1 MKRILSYI
9 GVGMLLLSVMTAC
22 EEDAALLNPDVGH
35 DKSTVPEETVTSL
48 GYFNSTTS
56 PGNAIIQLI
65 AGSSEQENRGMTDAG
80 VEDEVCFVLSKP
92 AEKNLTLKIAMDERY
107 LEPDEGGYVSPYAMQ
122 YVIDFKKEHNMTV
135 SANAVD
141 PIEGISIPLADNFLI
156 NGGRET
162 TVTIAAGERQSAK
175 VKLLF
180 KNENLGR
187 EDVLFP
193 FFATDVATGEMYGK
207 VEYIISAIV
216 PPSREG
222 KQFLA
227 VAYVDTEVM
236 NPLIADQY
244 ISTVS
249 KFYFNPWTEE
259 LVLRCPT
266 IDIVNVRTAFLTQ
279 TQGRAMLTYTLD
291 MEHVLKNNARYLQ
304 PLRQTGMK
312 VCLVIKGG
320 GTGLGFA
327 NLSDGQIND
336 FVAQVKAAVA
346 TFKLDGVNLW
356 DEGAGYEKEGAS
368 PVNDTS
374 YAKLI
379 KALKTAMPD
388 KLLTMVDTR
397 ETTEPLCEEQAGIR
411 AGDYLDYA
419 WSSLTDFLNPYA
431 VDAELKPILGIPMEK
446 YASVFIPEMM
456 ELPEDEMMEVDEKL
470 MMLCDGETVINNKFY
485 VFGDMPYMDYGKEGV
500 VIGTMMY
507 ATMMLYDMN
516 PDPEMIGDGSY
527 MWSSNMETRR
537 TAADYYAFKKDW

>member
-80 VEDEVCFVLSKP
+80 VEDEVCLVLSKP
-92 AEKNLTLKIAMDERY
+92 AEKDLTLKIAMDERY

-122 YVIDFKKEHNMTV
+122 YALDFKKEHNMTV
-135 SANAVD
+135 AANAID
-141 PIEGISIPLADNFLI
+141 PIEGTAIPLSDSFLI

-187 EDVLFP
+187 EGVLFP
-193 FFATDVATGEMYGK
+193 FFATDVATGEIYGK
-207 VEYIISAIV
+207 IEYIISAIQ

-222 KQFLA
+222 KTFLA

-236 NPLIADQY
+236 NPLVADQY

-291 MEHVLKNNARYLQ
+291 ME
-304 PLRQTGMK
+304 
-312 VCLVIKGG
+312 
-320 GTGLGFA
+320 
-327 NLSDGQIND
+327 LS
-336 FVAQVKAAVA
+336 
-346 TFKLDGVNLW
+346 
-356 DEGAGYEKEGAS
+356 
-368 PVNDTS
+368 
-374 YAKLI
+374 LI
-379 KALKTAMPD
+379 H
-388 KLLTMVDTR
+388 
-397 ETTEPLCEEQAGIR
+397 I
-411 AGDYLDYA
+411 
-419 WSSLTDFLNPYA
+419 
-431 VDAELKPILGIPMEK
+431 
-446 YASVFIPEMM
+446 
-456 ELPEDEMMEVDEKL
+456 
-470 MMLCDGETVINNKFY
+470 
-485 VFGDMPYMDYGKEGV
+485 
-500 VIGTMMY
+500 
-507 ATMMLYDMN
+507 
-516 PDPEMIGDGSY
+516 
-527 MWSSNMETRR
+527 
-537 TAADYYAFKKDW
+537 

>member
-65 AGSSEQENRGMTDAG
+65 AGSSQQENRGMTDTG
-80 VEDEVCFVLSKP
+80 VEDEVCFVLTTP
-92 AEKNLTLKIAMDERY
+92 AEKDLTLKIAMDERY
-107 LEPDEGGYVSPYAMQ
+107 LEPDELGYVSSYATQ
-122 YVIDFKKEHNMTV
+122 YALNFKKEHNMTV
-135 SANAVD
+135 AANAID
-141 PIEGISIPLADNFLI
+141 PELETAIPLVNNFLI

-180 KNENLGR
+180 KNENLRR

-193 FFATDVATGEMYGK
+193 FFATDAVTGEMYGK
-207 VEYIISAIV
+207 IEYIISAIK

-222 KQFLA
+222 KPFLA

-236 NPLIADQY
+236 NPLVADQY
-244 ISTVS
+244 ISIVD
-249 KFYFNPWTEE
+249 KFYFNPWTEVP
-259 LVLRCPT
+259 VLRCPT

-291 MEHVLKNNARYLQ
+291 MEYVLKNNARYLQ

-327 NLSDGQIND
+327 NLSDSQIDD
-336 FVAQVKAAVA
+336 FTAQVKAAVA

-397 ETTEPLCEEQAGIR
+397 ETTQSLCEEQAGIR

-431 VDAELKPILGIPMEK
+431 VGAELKPILGIPMEK
-446 YASVFIPEMM
+446 YASVFIPELM
-456 ELPEDEMMEVDEKL
+456 ELPDDEMMEVDEKM
-470 MMLCDGETVINNKFY
+470 MMLYDGETVINNKFC
-485 VFGDMPYMDYGKEGV
+485 VFGDMAYLDYGKEGV
-500 VIGTMMY
+500 VVGTMMY
-507 ATMMLYDMN
+507 STMVLYDMN

-527 MWSSNMETRR
+527 MWSSNMETRKVVS
-537 TAADYYAFKKDW
+537 DYYAFKKDW

>member
-1 MKRILSYI
+1 
-9 GVGMLLLSVMTAC
+9 
-22 EEDAALLNPDVGH
+22 
-35 DKSTVPEETVTSL
+35 
-48 GYFNSTTS
+48 
-56 PGNAIIQLI
+56 
-65 AGSSEQENRGMTDAG
+65 
-80 VEDEVCFVLSKP
+80 
-92 AEKNLTLKIAMDERY
+92 
-107 LEPDEGGYVSPYAMQ
+107 
-122 YVIDFKKEHNMTV
+122 
-135 SANAVD
+135 
-141 PIEGISIPLADNFLI
+141 
-156 NGGRET
+156 
-162 TVTIAAGERQSAK
+162 
-175 VKLLF
+175 
-180 KNENLGR
+180 
-187 EDVLFP
+187 
-193 FFATDVATGEMYGK
+193 MYGK
-207 VEYIISAIV
+207 IEYIISAIV

-379 KALKTAMPD
+379 KALKTGMP
-388 KLLTMVDTR
+388 TN
-397 ETTEPLCEEQAGIR
+397 C
-411 AGDYLDYA
+411 
-419 WSSLTDFLNPYA
+419 
-431 VDAELKPILGIPMEK
+431 
-446 YASVFIPEMM
+446 
-456 ELPEDEMMEVDEKL
+456 
-470 MMLCDGETVINNKFY
+470 
-485 VFGDMPYMDYGKEGV
+485 
-500 VIGTMMY
+500 
-507 ATMMLYDMN
+507 
-516 PDPEMIGDGSY
+516 
-527 MWSSNMETRR
+527 
-537 TAADYYAFKKDW
+537 